1 MSVTHCLVITMGFA
15 QIWRMI
21 SVVPAS
27 QDLWV
32 EDARSTS
39 MNVGLCSAY
48 MVGFVWMA
56 LTTLNVYVVL
66 DMVELTVK

>member
-1 MSVTHCLVITMGFA
+1 
-15 QIWRMI
+15 MI
-21 SVVPAS
+21 SAVPAS

-32 EDARSTS
+32 EVARSTL